1 MKRILIAV
9 LIILSLT
16 AGVFAQRGQRNAVR
30 PGGPPPAFD
39 GTQPGQRPDPASAL
53 KAALNLTDSQV
64 TAIQAL
70 MQTRQDRAKTIMT
83 DIDAK
88 RQAFD
93 ALVNATSPNPTAVG
107 NAAIALNASEKNL
120 AAERDWFITELKK
133 LLTGDQQST
142 LDKLIAAGTPIPG
155 LGGPGGPRGG
165 GMRGPRPGGF

>member
-16 AGVFAQRGQRNAVR
+16 AGAFAQRGQRNAVGR
-30 PGGPPPAFD
+30 GGPPPGFD
-39 GTQPGQRPDPASAL
+39 GTQPGGQRPDPTVQL

-88 RQAFD
+88 RQAFE
-93 ALVNATSPNPTAVG
+93 ALVNATSPNPTSV
-107 NAAIALNASEKNL
+107 
-120 AAERDWFITELKK
+120 
-133 LLTGDQQST
+133 
-142 LDKLIAAGTPIPG
+142 
-155 LGGPGGPRGG
+155 
-165 GMRGPRPGGF
+165 